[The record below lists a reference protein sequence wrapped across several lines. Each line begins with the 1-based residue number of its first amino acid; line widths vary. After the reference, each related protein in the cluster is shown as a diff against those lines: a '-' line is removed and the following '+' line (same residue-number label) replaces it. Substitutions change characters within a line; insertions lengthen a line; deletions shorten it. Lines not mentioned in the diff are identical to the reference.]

1 MVGGVRADIGDVKYF
16 GSSGSTYILVVDVG
30 FVPMY
35 WKDVGRV
42 PPSGGTDTDE
52 QDDAEEP
59 VRYMDVPFPGGGD

>member
-1 MVGGVRADIGDVKYF
+1 MDINSEVVAAVEGAWMVGGVRADIGDVKYF

-52 QDDAEEP
+52 
-59 VRYMDVPFPGGGD
+59 